1 MPFEVVPGI
10 SSIIAAPSYAG
21 IPLTHREHCS
31 SFTVITGHEDPD
43 KDGKRTGLG
52 TRRPRAG
59 HESAVLMGVERIG
72 KIAAA
77 LEANGLPADT
87 PAAMVRW
94 GTMGRQQTITATLST
109 LAAKVAKADFKA
121 PAVTVIGTVST
132 LRDTL
137 NWYENRPL
145 FGQRVVVTR
154 NRQGG
159 RKIVR
164 VNSANSVRKHSKS
177 PR

>member
-1 MPFEVVPGI
+1 
-10 SSIIAAPSYAG
+10 
-21 IPLTHREHCS
+21 
-31 SFTVITGHEDPD
+31 
-43 KDGKRTGLG
+43 
-52 TRRPRAG
+52 
-59 HESAVLMGVERIG
+59 MGVERIG

-94 GTMGRQQTITATLST
+94 GTMGRQQTITATLGT
-109 LAAKVAKADFKA
+109 LAAEAAKADFKA

-154 NRQGG
+154 NRREAGKLSGQLRELGAEVLEIPTI
-159 RKIVR
+159 KILPPTR
-164 VNSANSVRKHSKS
+164 NESLIEASVSTAARHAELV
-177 PR
+177 